1 VKWHG
6 GVGEG
11 KENFYVIE
19 SLPLTFHKARDIGND
34 GYFKTQCS
42 GNSRRAA
49 FPLPPIRSPLT
60 LSEHHLVHLQLDL
73 VEIRLHR
80 GELRRGFLV

>member
-1 VKWHG
+1 MLGMMDTLKRNVP
-6 GVGEG
+6 ETPA
-11 KENFYVIE
+11 EQP
-19 SLPLTFHKARDIGND
+19 S
-34 GYFKTQCS
+34 
-42 GNSRRAA
+42 
-49 FPLPPIRSPLT
+49 FPPPIRSPLT

>member
-1 VKWHG
+1 MMDVLKRN
-6 GVGEG
+6 VPETPA
-11 KENFYVIE
+11 EQP
-19 SLPLTFHKARDIGND
+19 S
-34 GYFKTQCS
+34 
-42 GNSRRAA
+42 
-49 FPLPPIRSPLT
+49 FPPPIRSPLT

>member
-1 VKWHG
+1 MLGMMDVLKLN
-6 GVGEG
+6 VPETPA
-11 KENFYVIE
+11 EQP
-19 SLPLTFHKARDIGND
+19 SP
-34 GYFKTQCS
+34 
-42 GNSRRAA
+42 